1 MGWERQGANAVLD
14 AYRPLSLLY
23 GTLKLW
29 RGDGPSGHDMGRNP
43 VTRLMA
49 IVGIEGTRRREHRT
63 VTTVA
68 DPKAPRHPDLVKRAW
83 DLPSARTS
91 SGSPTW
97 SATRRSEPC
106 GGERT
111 PPAARRS
118 EPFEAEGSPSPE
130 KGVRVDSSPDNDG
143 TGQYYQMARVRLA
156 RRKGVRE
163 EPAAVRPSRDP
174 AARTW
179 WIRAA

>member
-1 MGWERQGANAVLD
+1 MLD
-14 AYRPLSLLY
+14 AYRANCSLY

-29 RGDGPSGHDMGRNP
+29 AEMGRRGHDMGRNP

-83 DLPSARTS
+83 DLP
-91 SGSPTW
+91 
-97 SATRRSEPC
+97 RRPDQLWVADF
-106 GGERT
+106 ERHEAL
-111 PPAARRS
+111 PNPAVVKGHRLRLVAASR
-118 EPFEAEGSPSPE
+118 FEAEGSPSPE

-143 TGQYYQMARVRLA
+143 TGQYYQMARARLA